1 MQKIETMERKLPSD
15 DRPLIGISHGD
26 INGINYEII
35 IKSLNDNRM
44 NDMFN
49 CIVYGLS
56 KAVSYYQKSID
67 IPGISFN
74 KIRRADQ
81 TQLKK
86 VNILDITNEEVKF
99 EIGKSTQQAGKLA
112 YMALEKS
119 VSDLQKKYIDALV
132 TAPIDKNNI
141 QSEDF
146 KYAGHTD
153 YLADKFQTK
162 DYLMLLVSGN
172 LRIGVVTGHIPIHD
186 VSAAITQELIL
197 SKLKVL
203 HDSLIYDFGIRN
215 PKIAVLGL
223 NPHASDNGVIGDEEK
238 EVIIP
243 AIEKAQGKK
252 LLVYGPYPADG
263 LFASSNYQKFDAIL
277 AMYHDQGLIPF
288 KTLAFEN
295 GVNFTAGLPIVRT
308 SPAHGTAL
316 DIAGKNLASADSMR
330 QAIYLAADIVRNR
343 KEHKESNRNSLK
355 TKYQIS
361 QTKDED
367 ISSLEE
373 QNLEGAEGLTI

>member
-1 MQKIETMERKLPSD
+1 MEKKRPSD
-15 DRPLIGISHGD
+15 SRPVIGISHGD

-35 IKSLNDNRM
+35 LKSLNDNRM
-44 NDMFN
+44 NEMFN

-56 KAVSYYQKSID
+56 KAVSYYQKALD

-74 KIRRADQ
+74 KIKRTNQ
-81 TQLKK
+81 TQLMKL
-86 VNILDITNEEVKF
+86 NILDITNEEVKF
-99 EIGKSTQQAGKLA
+99 ETGKSTQQAGKLA
-112 YMALEKS
+112 YMALERS
-119 VSDLQKKYIDALV
+119 VSDLSKKYIDALV

-153 YLADKFQTK
+153 YLADMFHTK
-162 DYLMLLVSGN
+162 DYLMLLVSGS
-172 LRIGVVTGHIPIHD
+172 LRIGVVTGHIPLQD
-186 VSAAITQELIL
+186 VSASITQELIQ

-203 HDSLIYDFGIRN
+203 HNSLIYDFGIRN

-223 NPHASDNGVIGDEEK
+223 NPHASDDGVIGDEEEK
-238 EVIIP
+238 VIIP
-243 AIEKAQGKK
+243 AIEKAQEKK
-252 LLVYGPYPADG
+252 MLVYGPYPADG

-288 KTLAFEN
+288 KTLAFKD
-295 GVNFTAGLPIVRT
+295 GVNFTAGLPVVRT

-316 DIAGKNLASADSMR
+316 DIAGKNIASEDSMR

-343 KEHKESNRNSLK
+343 KEHKEYNRNPLR
-355 TKYQIS
+355 TKYHIDNN
-361 QTKDED
+361 KDED
-367 ISSLEE
+367 ISTLGEE
-373 QNLEGAEGLTI
+373 NDEGAEGLSI

>member
-1 MQKIETMERKLPSD
+1 MEKKRPSD
-15 DRPLIGISHGD
+15 SRPVIGISHGD

-35 IKSLNDNRM
+35 LKSLNDNRM
-44 NDMFN
+44 NEMFN

-56 KAVSYYQKSID
+56 KAVSYYQKALD

-74 KIRRADQ
+74 KIKRTNQ
-81 TQLKK
+81 TQLMKL
-86 VNILDITNEEVKF
+86 NILDITNEEVKF
-99 EIGKSTQQAGKLA
+99 ETGKSTQQAGKLA
-112 YMALEKS
+112 YIALERS
-119 VSDLQKKYIDALV
+119 VSDLSKKYIDALV

-153 YLADKFQTK
+153 YLADMFHTK
-162 DYLMLLVSGN
+162 DYLMLLVSGS
-172 LRIGVVTGHIPIHD
+172 LRIGVVTGHIPLQD
-186 VSAAITQELIL
+186 VSASITQELIQ

-203 HDSLIYDFGIRN
+203 HNSLIYDFGIRN

-223 NPHASDNGVIGDEEK
+223 NPHASDDGVIGNEEEK
-238 EVIIP
+238 VIIP
-243 AIEKAQGKK
+243 AIEKAQEKK
-252 LLVYGPYPADG
+252 MLVYGPYPADG

-288 KTLAFEN
+288 KTLAFKD
-295 GVNFTAGLPIVRT
+295 GVNFTAGLPVVRT

-316 DIAGKNLASADSMR
+316 DIAGKNIASEDSMR

-343 KEHKESNRNSLK
+343 KEHKEYNRNPLR
-355 TKYQIS
+355 TKYHIDNN
-361 QTKDED
+361 KDED
-367 ISSLEE
+367 ISTLGEE
-373 QNLEGAEGLTI
+373 NDEGAEGLSI

>member
-1 MQKIETMERKLPSD
+1 MEKKRPSD
-15 DRPLIGISHGD
+15 SRPVIGISHGD

-35 IKSLNDNRM
+35 LKSLNDNRM
-44 NDMFN
+44 NEMFN

-56 KAVSYYQKSID
+56 KAVSYYQKALD

-74 KIRRADQ
+74 KIKRTNQ
-81 TQLKK
+81 TQLMKL
-86 VNILDITNEEVKF
+86 NILDITNEEVKF
-99 EIGKSTQQAGKLA
+99 ETGKSTQQAGKLA
-112 YMALEKS
+112 YMALERS
-119 VSDLQKKYIDALV
+119 VSDLSKKYIDALV

-153 YLADKFQTK
+153 YLADMFHTK
-162 DYLMLLVSGN
+162 DYLMLLVSGS
-172 LRIGVVTGHIPIHD
+172 LRIGVVTGHIPLQD
-186 VSAAITQELIL
+186 VSASITQELIQ

-203 HDSLIYDFGIRN
+203 HNSLIYDFGIRN

-223 NPHASDNGVIGDEEK
+223 NPHASDDGVIGNEEEK
-238 EVIIP
+238 VIIP
-243 AIEKAQGKK
+243 AIEKAQEKK
-252 LLVYGPYPADG
+252 MLVYGPYPADG

-288 KTLAFEN
+288 KTLAFKD
-295 GVNFTAGLPIVRT
+295 GVNFTAGLPVVRT

-316 DIAGKNLASADSMR
+316 DIAGKNIASEDSMR

-343 KEHKESNRNSLK
+343 KEHKEYNRNPLR
-355 TKYQIS
+355 TKYHIDNN
-361 QTKDED
+361 KDED
-367 ISSLEE
+367 ISTLGEE
-373 QNLEGAEGLTI
+373 NDEGAEGLSI